1 MVHAER
7 EYSFHTAAPG
17 YRPELVGPTL
27 NRQVAIAMEK
37 GEQRIT
43 VDPIPYFGNDPPIVS
58 LNGSFQFQWR

>member
-1 MVHAER
+1 MQSADNPSSLLRQDIVQGCRSH
-7 EYSFHTAAPG
+7 
-17 YRPELVGPTL
+17 PTL

-43 VDPIPYFGNDPPIVS
+43 VDPIPYFGNDPTIVS